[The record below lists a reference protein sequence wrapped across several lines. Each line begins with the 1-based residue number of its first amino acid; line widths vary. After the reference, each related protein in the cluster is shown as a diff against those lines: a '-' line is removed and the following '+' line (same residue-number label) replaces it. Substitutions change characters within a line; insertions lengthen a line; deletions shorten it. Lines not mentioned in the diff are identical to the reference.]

1 MDIFHIFG
9 DVILVITTVA
19 TSYNQYVLVLRFYY
33 NLIRVRS
40 NELMYVTILCRLN
53 VTKQIYY
60 LTITMVSI
68 LIMFLFL

>member
-60 LTITMVSI
+60 LSITMVSL
-68 LIMFLFL
+68 LIIFLFL